1 MSGNS
6 EAQNGWLRA
15 SPRAIAGTRPRIAG
29 NKATRPTVLT
39 KSADHRR
46 MDREQ
51 ARRAIARRDR
61 NAGALLR
68 AAAAA
73 LLAATTLAAP
83 VAAAP
88 EPAPRFFRI
97 AAASTTGTYF
107 VIGAE
112 IANAI
117 SKPPGARDCA
127 HGGSCGVAGLVAVAQ
142 ATQGSI
148 ENALLVGSGQVEAAF
163 IAADV
168 ARWAYSGRSPQ
179 LRSCRGAPESGTALL
194 AKSGAISNLRAIA
207 ALFPEGVHLVARAD
221 AKIKTL
227 ADLKGKRVAMGEP
240 GSGTLAEARRA
251 RCVLR
256 HRRRAGTGDQRRR
269 LDDSGAACAGDR
281 HRADE
286 ARAPIRLQYDHH
298 PRRDLPGNRWRHPD
312 HRHDGVVRGLGGRA
326 GRAGLRD
333 HQGAMAG
340 RDAPH
345 PRQWPSR
352 RPAYPLRERPQRDHH
367 PAPSGRPA
375 LLQRGRPQSAELS
388 GLPEA
393 FSNLLIIRYY
403 FLTSRHSRAIVRL
416 GRIAHIA
423 LQQLSRPSSAPI
435 FGS

>member
-29 NKATRPTVLT
+29 NKAARPTVLT

-51 ARRAIARRDR
+51 ARRAIARRGR

-179 LRSCRGAPESGTALL
+179 LRSCHGAPESGTALL

-240 GSGTLAEARRA
+240 GSGTLAEARLVLDAAGLSECRLKPQYPRLSESAAQLERGALDAFFVTGGEPVPAINDVASMIPVRLVPVIGTA
-251 RCVLR
+251 RTKLERQFGFSTITIPGATYPGIDGDIQTIGTTALFVVSADAPDELVYEITKSLWQDAT
-256 HRRRAGTGDQRRR
+256 RRI
-269 LDDSGAACAGDR
+269 LDNG
-281 HRADE
+281 
-286 ARAPIRLQYDHH
+286 H
-298 PRRDLPGNRWRHPD
+298 P
-312 HRHDGVVRGLGGRA
+312 A
-326 GRAGLRD
+326 GRRIRFENALKGITIPLHPGALRYYKEAGLN
-333 HQGAMAG
+333 
-340 RDAPH
+340 
-345 PRQWPSR
+345 
-352 RPAYPLRERPQRDHH
+352 PQ
-367 PAPSGRPA
+367 
-375 LLQRGRPQSAELS
+375 
-388 GLPEA
+388 
-393 FSNLLIIRYY
+393 N
-403 FLTSRHSRAIVRL
+403 
-416 GRIAHIA
+416 
-423 LQQLSRPSSAPI
+423 
-435 FGS
+435 